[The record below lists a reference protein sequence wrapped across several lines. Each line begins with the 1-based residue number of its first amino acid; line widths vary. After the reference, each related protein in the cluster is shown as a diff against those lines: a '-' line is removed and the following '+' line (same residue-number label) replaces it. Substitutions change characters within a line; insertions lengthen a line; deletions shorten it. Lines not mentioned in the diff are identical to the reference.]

1 MSILASILTVQ
12 TAAISLV
19 VLMIAVTTM
28 VGATWGEG
36 GTLTTALLYAVSAII
51 ILTSII
57 MSMLILDG
65 TIEALHGTTC
75 WSKDYRVIGLTA
87 RQRKKKF
94 TPTIRQS

>member
-1 MSILASILTVQ
+1 MSILASILTVLIVV
-12 TAAISLV
+12 ISLA

-36 GTLTTALLYAVSAII
+36 GTRITALLYAVSAII

-65 TIEALHGTTC
+65 T
-75 WSKDYRVIGLTA
+75 
-87 RQRKKKF
+87 F
-94 TPTIRQS
+94 